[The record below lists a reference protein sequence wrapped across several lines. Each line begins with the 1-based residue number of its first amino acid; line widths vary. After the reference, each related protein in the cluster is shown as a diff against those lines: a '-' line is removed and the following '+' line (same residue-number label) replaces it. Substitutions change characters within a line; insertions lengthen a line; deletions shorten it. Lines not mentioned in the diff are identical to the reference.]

1 MEPIVVGIDFGGES
15 VQISYYNRSMLE
27 PETISAITGQE
38 QYNIPAVLCKQN
50 EKNRW
55 FYGEEAKRAALKG
68 EGLLITNLL
77 ERAVEGKSL
86 EIEGEMYSY
95 LQLFVIF
102 LRKMWNS
109 CIPNQG
115 EAEISAC
122 MISVEELTGEMIDL
136 FYEISEFLPVREDK
150 VYFQSHGESFYY
162 YALHQNEREEKKAL
176 PAMVIEERNG
186 VFQFLHLDYRN
197 SMACLSKNKREITS
211 YGRFASTNDGEK
223 DRLFLELI
231 QTELESYPASL
242 IYLIG
247 TFFEG
252 NWMKDSLK
260 YISRGRRIFIGNNL
274 FCKGCAY
281 AAYRKEAGEEEPWL
295 YLGENQLKRELVL
308 RLGSSDK
315 VCRLTALGENWYE
328 ADADVELVLE
338 DVNELEFFMRD
349 ETETVREKKILRL
362 EGLPRKKDFI
372 TAVHMELYFESP
384 TACQIEVLDMGFGEI
399 TPSGGGRWE
408 TLLSWN
414 DS

>member
-1 MEPIVVGIDFGGES
+1 MEPIVVGIDFGKES
-15 VQISYYNRSMLE
+15 AQISYYHPGMQDA
-27 PETISAITGQE
+27 ETISAITGRE
-38 QYNIPAVLCKQN
+38 QYDIPAVLCKQN

-55 FYGEEAKRAALKG
+55 FYGEEAKKAALKG

-77 ERAVEGKSL
+77 EKAAGGKSM
-86 EIEGEMYSY
+86 EIEGETYSY

-102 LRKMWNS
+102 IRKMWNG

-136 FYEISEFLPVREDK
+136 LYEVAEFLPVKEDK

-162 YALHQNEREEKKAL
+162 YALHQNEKEGKKAL
-176 PAMVIEERNG
+176 PAMVIEERDG
-186 VFQFLHLDYRN
+186 VFHFLHLDYRN
-197 SMACLSKNKREITS
+197 SAAYLTKNKREITP
-211 YGRFASTNDGEK
+211 YGKFVSTNEEEK
-223 DRLFLELI
+223 DRLFLELM
-231 QTELESYPASL
+231 QLELEGRPASL

-274 FCKGCAY
+274 FSKGCAF
-281 AAYRKEAGEEEPWL
+281 AAYSRETFREEPWL

-308 RLGSSDK
+308 NLGEK

-338 DVNELEFFMRD
+338 ETDALEFFMRD
-349 ETETVREKKILRL
+349 ETEAVREKKTLYL
-362 EGLPRKKDFI
+362 SGLPCRKGFV

-384 TACQIEVLDMGFGEI
+384 TKCQVEVTDIGFGEI
-399 TPSGGGRWE
+399 TPPGGGRWE
-408 TLLSWN
+408 ILLSWGN
-414 DS
+414 T

>member
-1 MEPIVVGIDFGGES
+1 MEPIVVGIDFGKES
-15 VQISYYNRSMLE
+15 AQISYYNRSMQE

-38 QYNIPAVLCKQN
+38 QYDIPAVLCKQN

-55 FYGEEAKRAALKG
+55 FYGEEAKREALKG
-68 EGLLITNLL
+68 EGLLVTNLL
-77 ERAVEGKSL
+77 EKAVSGKSL
-86 EIEGEMYSY
+86 EIEGETYSY

-136 FYEISEFLPVREDK
+136 LYEVAEFLPVDEEK

-162 YALHQNEREEKKAL
+162 YALHQNEKEEKKAL
-176 PAMVIEERNG
+176 PALVMEERDG
-186 VFQFLHLDYRN
+186 IFYFLHLEYRN
-197 SMACLSKNKREITS
+197 SAAYFTKSKREITS
-211 YGRFASTNDGEK
+211 YGRFASTNEGEK
-223 DRLFLELI
+223 DRLFLELV
-231 QTELESYPASL
+231 QLELESRPASL

-260 YISRGRRIFIGNNL
+260 YLSRGRRIFIGNNL
-274 FCKGCAY
+274 FSKGCAY

-295 YLGENQLKRELVL
+295 YLGENQIKRELVL
-308 RLGSSDK
+308 HLGDGDK
-315 VCRLTALGENWYE
+315 VCRLTALGESWYE

-338 DVNELEFFMRD
+338 ETDELEFFMRD
-349 ETETVREKKILRL
+349 ETETVREKKVLRL
-362 EGLPRKKDFI
+362 EGLPRQKGFV

-384 TACQIEVLDMGFGEI
+384 TACQVEVSDMGFGDI
-399 TPSGGGRWE
+399 TPSGGGHWE
-408 TLLSWN
+408 TLLSW
-414 DS
+414 SV